1 MIFNIYILIF
11 NFDVLLDASIVTCIP
26 EIVNI
31 RVKSKWNKYRRNQ
44 ENFTIGKRLNEHLFN
59 ELIDAFA
66 EYYQDRSAV
75 LNSKVDFY
83 NNISYTIKEE
93 DHFVDVRLCVGE
105 VVNVLEEDETEKSYA
120 IIRVFSLTNVQKN
133 YMHL

>member
-1 MIFNIYILIF
+1 LIFNIYILIF

>member
-66 EYYQDRSAV
+66 EYYQDRSAM

-93 DHFVDVRLCVGE
+93 DHFVDV
-105 VVNVLEEDETEKSYA
+105 
-120 IIRVFSLTNVQKN
+120 
-133 YMHL
+133 